1 MRALCHQ
8 AYAVNRDAATPHRLA
23 WYHTHAGNVLAVKSD
38 SMTTETVTR
47 YRFTV
52 DAYARLREAGLLR
65 EDDRV
70 ELIDG
75 EIREMSPIG
84 ARHVSLVNRLTA
96 LLVRLAGNDAIV
108 SVQNPI
114 RLNEYNEPHP
124 DLTLLRPREDA
135 YLNALATP
143 EDVLLIIEVAD
154 TSLAYDQQEKLP
166 RYARAGIVEVWLVD
180 ASKQIVEQ
188 YTMPAA
194 GEYTLLQKI
203 LPGSR
208 IGAVMLPQ
216 VSFTTDALF
225 SP

>member
-1 MRALCHQ
+1 MCRFKNTLM
-8 AYAVNRDAATPHRLA
+8 V
-23 WYHTHAGNVLAVKSD
+23 
-38 SMTTETVTR
+38 TETVAR

-52 DAYARLREAGLLR
+52 DAYARLRDAGLLR

-96 LLVRLAGNDAIV
+96 LLVRLAGDAAIV

-114 RLNEYNEPHP
+114 RLNEYNEPQP
-124 DLTLLRPREDA
+124 DLALLRPREDA
-135 YLNALATP
+135 YASALATP
-143 EDVLLIIEVAD
+143 EDVLLVIEVAD

-166 RYARAGIVEVWLVD
+166 RYARAGIGEVWLVD
-180 ASKQIVEQ
+180 AGRQIVEQ
-188 YTMPAA
+188 YTMPVAD
-194 GEYTLLQKI
+194 EYTLIHKI
-203 LPGSR
+203 LPGGRVS
-208 IGAVMLPQ
+208 AVMLPQ

-225 SP
+225 PL

>member
-1 MRALCHQ
+1 M
-8 AYAVNRDAATPHRLA
+8 
-23 WYHTHAGNVLAVKSD
+23 
-38 SMTTETVTR
+38 
-47 YRFTV
+47 
-52 DAYARLREAGLLR
+52 
-65 EDDRV
+65 

-114 RLNEYNEPHP
+114 RLNEYNEPQP

-154 TSLAYDQQEKLP
+154 TSLAYDQQEKNC
-166 RYARAGIVEVWLVD
+166 RATLAPGL
-180 ASKQIVEQ
+180 SKSGLL
-188 YTMPAA
+188 MPAGRSSSSIRCRQRA
-194 GEYTLLQKI
+194 NTRCFKRFCRAV
-203 LPGSR
+203 GS
-208 IGAVMLPQ
+208 AP
-216 VSFTTDALF
+216 
-225 SP
+225 